1 MAQFWW
7 RDDISYPA
15 MKSPTATASII
26 QPWRGRRE
34 GGGYTGEGGR
44 KRRIQKGEN
53 KKDTEL
59 KGGYRAKD
67 GTGLKECYRADWR
80 IQS

>member
-1 MAQFWW
+1 MVESWL

-26 QPWRGRRE
+26 RLWRGRRE

-44 KRRIQKGEN
+44 KKRRIQKGEN
-53 KKDTEL
+53 TKDTEL
-59 KGGYRAKD
+59 KGGYRAKMMVQ
-67 GTGLKECYRADWR
+67 G
-80 IQS
+80 